1 MRFILS
7 EYITLLKE
15 DGELDALLSDLL
27 VGMKITPLSLPEK
40 GRQHGVD
47 IAAVGIDPEDRKR
60 KVFLFVV
67 KQGNLTRSNWDSK
80 VNSVR
85 PSLNEIKDV
94 YINSMLESKYA
105 DLRIKIVVA
114 TNGEIG
120 QNVQINWKQY
130 IDENTA
136 ENITYEF
143 WGTGKIVSM
152 LDNYLISEK
161 LFPGEYQSLLR
172 KTLAFIELSDYNFSH
187 FYELL
192 NQILNENEKQKQK
205 ILKKL
210 RLIRL
215 CLNILFKWSQD
226 INNLKPAILA
236 SERCMLLAWDWI
248 AKNKHFDKDYVKK
261 EYYLIFSLKRRIG
274 ITFFNKVASH
284 YTTQHSIYRYSK
296 NNIEYSL
303 NCWEHVG
310 ILSTIGL
317 AELQEFRFLLA
328 SGKEEEA
335 KVLLKSSEIITNT
348 LASFIVNNPP
358 LNTPIYDEHSIEI
371 ALALRLLWITGKKQ
385 SARNWINNIVIS
397 LHNNFAIYKTLPL
410 FRTNFD
416 RLVDINNGDEKSE
429 VDSSMILVIL
439 LEYAILLD
447 DSELYDEIKS
457 LVKDYLPK
465 LNLQIWFATEEV
477 ESFFCSKK
485 YSQSEG
491 TLKHSIEIYENLED
505 YKKEIVEE
513 IDLFI
518 KEENFE
524 FYSSGFLLIA
534 HIASRHF
541 RAQPFPIY
549 WRLPIART
557 LDIP

>member
-1 MRFILS
+1 
-7 EYITLLKE
+7 
-15 DGELDALLSDLL
+15 
-27 VGMKITPLSLPEK
+27 MKITPLSLPEK

-47 IAAVGIDPEDRKR
+47 IAAVGTDPEDKKL

-67 KQGNLTRSNWDSK
+67 KQGNLTRSNWDGK
-80 VNSVR
+80 INSVR

-94 YINSMLESKYA
+94 YISSMLESKYA
-105 DLRIKIVVA
+105 DLPIKIAVA

-130 IDENTA
+130 IDDNTA
-136 ENITYEF
+136 ENRTYEF

-152 LDNYLISEK
+152 LDNYLINEK
-161 LFPGEYQSLLR
+161 LFPVEYQSLLR
-172 KTLAFIELSDYNFSH
+172 KTLAFLELSDYNFSH

-192 NQILNENEKQKQK
+192 NQILNTNEKQKQK

-248 AKNKHFDKDYVKK
+248 AKNKHFDKDFVKK
-261 EYYLIFSLKRRIG
+261 EFYLIFSLKRRIG

-284 YTTQHSIYRYSK
+284 YTTQHSIYKYSK

-317 AELQEFRFLLA
+317 TEIQEFNFLIV
-328 SGKEEEA
+328 SGKVDEA
-335 KVLLKSSEIITNT
+335 KILLTSAETISNVLTD
-348 LASFIVNNPP
+348 FIANNPP
-358 LNTPIYDEHSIEI
+358 LNNPNFDEQSVEI
-371 ALALRLLWITGKKQ
+371 ALALRLLLITGKKQ
-385 SARNWINNIVIS
+385 SARNWINNTIIS
-397 LHNNFAIYKTLPL
+397 FHNNFALYKTFPL

-416 RLVDINNGDEKSE
+416 RLVDTNHGDEKAE

-439 LEYAILLD
+439 LEYAVLLD
-447 DSELYDEIKS
+447 DSELYNEIKS
-457 LVKDYLPK
+457 LVNDSFPK
-465 LNLQIWFATEEV
+465 VNLQIWFATEEV
-477 ESFFCSKK
+477 ESFFCSKN
-485 YSQSEG
+485 YSQNEG
-491 TLKHSIEIYENLED
+491 ALKHSIQIYENMED

-513 IDLFI
+513 MNLYI
-518 KEENFE
+518 KEDRFE
-524 FYSSGFLLIA
+524 FFTSGFHLIG

-541 RAQPFPIY
+541 RAQPFPVF
-549 WRLPIART
+549 WRLLIT
-557 LDIP
+557 KT